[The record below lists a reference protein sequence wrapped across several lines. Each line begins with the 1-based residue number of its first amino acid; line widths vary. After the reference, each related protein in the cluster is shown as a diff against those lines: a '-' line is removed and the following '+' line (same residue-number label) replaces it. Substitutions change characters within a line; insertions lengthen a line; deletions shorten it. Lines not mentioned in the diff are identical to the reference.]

1 VIIPVYL
8 RNLLISLI
16 CDLIRDY
23 FCKKLT
29 MRPASIIFILFMTLS
44 SCREQAK
51 QTMPEKKPVPG
62 RYSAGFSQG
71 IQNLLSGYYQ
81 LSESLVNW
89 DSTHADAQASTLIQS
104 LDTTSLDE
112 LKKDSLVHQT
122 ALTYIPQL
130 KTNLAAMRSAAD
142 ITGKRKAFNAVTE
155 NFYDLLRS
163 IRYDRATIY
172 LEECTMPYNDTG
184 SGLWLSRTNI
194 GDSIRNPYLG
204 LHHPRYGKGM
214 LTCSEVKDSV
224 HFIDSK

>member
-1 VIIPVYL
+1 
-8 RNLLISLI
+8 
-16 CDLIRDY
+16 
-23 FCKKLT
+23 
-29 MRPASIIFILFMTLS
+29 MRPASIIFFLFMLLS
-44 SCREQAK
+44 GCREQAK
-51 QTMPEKKPVPG
+51 QPLPEKKPVPG
-62 RYSAGFSQG
+62 KYSAAFNEG
-71 IQNLLSGYYQ
+71 IQHLLSNYYQ

-89 DSTHADAQASTLIQS
+89 DSTNADAHAATLIKS
-104 LDTTSLDE
+104 LDNTSLDE

-130 KTNLAAMRSAAD
+130 KDNLSAMRSAAD
-142 ITGKRKAFNAVTE
+142 ITGKRKAFNTVTE

-163 IRYDRATIY
+163 IQYDRATIY

>member
-1 VIIPVYL
+1 
-8 RNLLISLI
+8 
-16 CDLIRDY
+16 
-23 FCKKLT
+23 
-29 MRPASIIFILFMTLS
+29 MRPASIIFFLFILLS

-51 QTMPEKKPVPG
+51 QPLPDKKPAPG
-62 RYSAGFSQG
+62 KYSDGFNQG
-71 IQNLLSGYYQ
+71 IQNLLSDYYQ

-89 DSTHADAQASTLIQS
+89 DSANADAHAATLIKS
-104 LDTTSLDE
+104 LDNTSLDE

-130 KTNLAAMRSAAD
+130 KDNLSAMRTAAD
-142 ITGKRKAFNAVTE
+142 ITGKRKAFNTVTE

-163 IRYDRATIY
+163 IKYDRATIY

-214 LTCSEVKDSV
+214 LTCSAVKDSV